1 MGESRSASADAI
13 LSAAQQMIR
22 ERGPEKLR
30 LAAVAEAAGVSRQT
44 LYRWFPTKDDLLAAI
59 SQRERSLFDDRLND
73 ALKSVRKP
81 ARRLDEAVRI
91 LVTYLDENLS
101 TDVIGVDPGFSLAS
115 LGAALEPQAE
125 TLVNVLG
132 EAFDEIPAVASRR
145 ITRQEAADLLLR
157 LAYSHYLLP
166 HPDPERLLHEIRG
179 FAGLP
184 RRRARPSGGRP

>member
-1 MGESRSASADAI
+1 
-13 LSAAQQMIR
+13 MIR

-44 LYRWFPTKDDLLAAI
+44 LYRWFPTKDDLLAAL
-59 SQRERSLFDDRLND
+59 SQRERSLFDDRLTD
-73 ALKSVRKP
+73 ALASVRKP

-125 TLVNVLG
+125 SLVNVLG
-132 EAFDEIPAVASRR
+132 EAFDEIPAVASRT
-145 ITRQEAADLLLR
+145 ITRQEAADVLLR

-184 RRRARPSGGRP
+184 RRRARRAGGRS

>member
-1 MGESRSASADAI
+1 MGGTRSGSADAI
-13 LSAAQQMIR
+13 LGAAQLLIR

-59 SQRERSLFDDRLND
+59 SQSEQSLFDDRLHL
-73 ALKSVRKP
+73 ALESVRQP
-81 ARRLDEAVRI
+81 VRRLDIALRT

-101 TDVIGVDPGFSLAS
+101 TDVIGVDPGFALAS
-115 LGAALEPQAE
+115 LAAALEPQAE
-125 TLVNVLG
+125 SLVTVLG
-132 EAFDEIPAVASRR
+132 EAFDEIPAVASRA

-166 HPDPERLLHEIRG
+166 HPDPERLLVEIRA

-184 RRRARPSGGRP
+184 RRRSRRPAG